1 MNHHSSLE
9 SFLQSKLMGKVRSK
23 AQQIIKNRDLRGRVT
38 TIPLNRIKNKH
49 VHPQVQKAAIDL
61 VGEGNAEVA
70 LLLVGYAD
78 EVKNAMEFMFGETSV
93 CKTNAAAEKVWISKG
108 LVGELTKVKNNL
120 TMTALEICA
129 GEKLFNIVVKSPT
142 DNRDLRGRVTTIP
155 LNRIK
160 SKHVHPQ
167 VQKAAIDLVGKGNA
181 EVALLLVGYAD
192 EVKNAMEFV
201 FGETSVCKTNAA
213 AEKVAFDRRVK
224 TRSVTLEGDLFQSG
238 GLVTGGSVRRV
249 GDQLRQLHALGE
261 AYSEL
266 SLHEKRLSEIEA
278 KINALVPLHE
288 KYNELKQQLEVK
300 AFRLKQS
307 QNTAE
312 QNEHHKLSEI
322 VKRIKQE
329 LEEAKSALT
338 EKHAFYEESVTKV
351 ANLVISVQDHANN
364 EDGSLKTRAEKIEA
378 VKKKMQSAK
387 KNLKGYEK
395 EREKLIM
402 KVEALKQE
410 YASLENQLV
419 SLQNEIST
427 LTSEVDLLKIK
438 VTSLKD
444 EHSQAQSEFNTANTK
459 LVECDSQIS
468 CIRKE
473 QEKRKDRIR
482 EKVFEQKRLESEVKH
497 TEVEQKNRS
506 VKVDKLI
513 NKHAWITS

>member
-1 MNHHSSLE
+1 MTALE
-9 SFLQSKLMGKVRSK
+9 ICAGEKLFNIM
-23 AQQIIKNRDLRGRVT
+23 
-38 TIPLNRIKNKH
+38 
-49 VHPQVQKAAIDL
+49 

-93 CKTNAAAEKVWISKG
+93 CKTNAAAEKV
-108 LVGELTKVKNNL
+108 
-120 TMTALEICA
+120 
-129 GEKLFNIVVKSPT
+129 
-142 DNRDLRGRVTTIP
+142 
-155 LNRIK
+155 
-160 SKHVHPQ
+160 
-167 VQKAAIDLVGKGNA
+167 
-181 EVALLLVGYAD
+181 
-192 EVKNAMEFV
+192 
-201 FGETSVCKTNAA
+201 
-213 AEKVAFDRRVK
+213 AFDRRVK

-238 GLVTGGSVRRV
+238 GLVTGSSVRCV

-278 KINALVPLHE
+278 K
-288 KYNELKQQLEVK
+288 
-300 AFRLKQS
+300 
-307 QNTAE
+307 
-312 QNEHHKLSEI
+312 LSEI

-338 EKHAFYEESVTKV
+338 EKHAFYEESITKV

-387 KNLKGYEK
+387 KNLK
-395 EREKLIM
+395 
-402 KVEALKQE
+402 
-410 YASLENQLV
+410 
-419 SLQNEIST
+419 NEIST

-438 VTSLKD
+438 VTSLKY

-473 QEKRKDRIR
+473 QEKSKDRIR
-482 EKVFEQKRLESEVKH
+482 EKVFEQKRLESEVKF
-497 TEVEQKNRS
+497 
-506 VKVDKLI
+506 
-513 NKHAWITS
+513 